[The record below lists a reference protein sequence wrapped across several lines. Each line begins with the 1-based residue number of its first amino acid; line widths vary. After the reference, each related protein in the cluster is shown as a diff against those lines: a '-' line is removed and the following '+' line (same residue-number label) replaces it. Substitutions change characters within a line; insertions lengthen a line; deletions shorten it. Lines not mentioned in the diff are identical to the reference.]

1 MGSIFSVGAGFS
13 EKSQNSTKSCP
24 VSITPHHVSHSPA
37 QNLLEG
43 GLYPCVDYIDKEG
56 KHSLSSKVNKKWL
69 RMSSRPR
76 LQALLVLGL
85 NLGVYPEL
93 ALALTSN
100 TLSYD
105 SAHSVLEK
113 LRITYIVMRLLEPLW
128 EKSEPEPSGLYGI
141 F

>member
-13 EKSQNSTKSCP
+13 EKSQNSTKSCL

-69 RMSSRPR
+69 RMSSRP
-76 LQALLVLGL
+76 Q
-85 NLGVYPEL
+85 
-93 ALALTSN
+93 TSGFA
-100 TLSYD
+100 Y
-105 SAHSVLEK
+105 AG
-113 LRITYIVMRLLEPLW
+113 IEPWSL
-128 EKSEPEPSGLYGI
+128 PRACPCPDI
-141 F
+141 